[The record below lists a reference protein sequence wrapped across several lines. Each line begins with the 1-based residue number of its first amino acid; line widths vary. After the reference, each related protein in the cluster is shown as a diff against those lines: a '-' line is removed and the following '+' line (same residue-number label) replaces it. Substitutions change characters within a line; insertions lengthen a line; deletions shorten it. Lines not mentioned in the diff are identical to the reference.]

1 MSTSSKA
8 LQSEASVDEFLNVAA
23 TETVPMFE
31 HLNFE
36 FLLEYEVFAPARR
49 GRTRV
54 HKPPDLFCGFL
65 HCYYED
71 VYGTRPITRELQHSL
86 VWYYCGLD
94 KPPSRDTIDRFL
106 TDLEHVVDDVFDRLV
121 EQAAAR
127 GLLDS
132 TYSID
137 STHIEAIQHNDAAS
151 WNYDPTAEEYYY
163 GFGCTLVST
172 GAKIPIAAEFTQ
184 AKQADQETA
193 MRVTRDALA
202 VDTPIWML
210 GDSAYD
216 ILDWHDH
223 LLAAGV
229 VPVAPYNPRN
239 TNDPKDI
246 EYRVEDR
253 IEEHSEEVQLKQS
266 ILDETYNHRTGVERT
281 NDAVKDCGL
290 GHVRARGRVHA
301 RTQVFLALCLRL
313 VVVITNFERGD
324 DPGREKLKL

>member
-1 MSTSSKA
+1 MSTVRVRLHGNSST
-8 LQSEASVDEFLNVAA
+8 ASSGTTADSTNRHL
-23 TETVPMFE
+23 ETQLIAFSPISNT
-31 HLNFE
+31 LS
-36 FLLEYEVFAPARR
+36 
-49 GRTRV
+49 TISST
-54 HKPPDLFCGFL
+54 DSSS
-65 HCYYED
+65 
-71 VYGTRPITRELQHSL
+71 RPL
-86 VWYYCGLD
+86 
-94 KPPSRDTIDRFL
+94 
-106 TDLEHVVDDVFDRLV
+106 
-121 EQAAAR
+121 R

-137 STHIEAIQHNDAAS
+137 STHIEAIQHNEAAS

-163 GFGCTLVST
+163 GFGCTIVST

-184 AKQADQETA
+184 TKRADQETA
-193 MRVTRDALA
+193 MRVTCDALA

-229 VPVAPYNPRN
+229 VPIAPYNPRN
-239 TNDPKDI
+239 TDDPKNI

-253 IEEHSEEVQLKQS
+253 IEEHSEDIQLKQS
-266 ILDETYNHRTGVERT
+266 ILDETYNNRTGVERT

-301 RTQVFLALCLRL
+301 RTEVFVTLCLRL
-313 VVVITNFERGD
+313 VVAITNYERGSN
-324 DPGREKLKL
+324 PGCEKL